1 MKTNFAQGAD
11 ALADEIDSEEGVV
24 TESAEAVREAA
35 RSLEVQWGN
44 ARLDD
49 HGGNA
54 LRNCAKAIAALPIT
68 EQPAQE
74 PIAMRRADKDV
85 FAVAHLL
92 ALELECLLL
101 DTKDTA
107 IVSKWWDSS
116 HAALE
121 QWRKC
126 ANTEPAHPAEEVER
140 LTAERDELLAALKE
154 IAECAEGHPLYM
166 PGATPKDVEREGGDA
181 AFVTEDVAWRA
192 RRAISAIEQ
201 PVEDQTMTGY
211 GHDIGC
217 VPECG
222 AA

>member
-35 RSLEVQWGN
+35 E
-44 ARLDD
+44 RLDVQTI
-49 HGGNA
+49 
-54 LRNCAKAIAALPIT
+54 RINCLK
-68 EQPAQE
+68 EQ
-74 PIAMRRADKDV
+74 
-85 FAVAHLL
+85 
-92 ALELECLLL
+92 
-101 DTKDTA
+101 
-107 IVSKWWDSS
+107 
-116 HAALE
+116 
-121 QWRKC
+121 
-126 ANTEPAHPAEEVER
+126 
-140 LTAERDELLAALKE
+140 RDELLAALKE